1 MLPLVYPCLTSPWI
15 KRAVPSVNM
24 GDLSQDGDIVQTIE
38 KKGGEEHT
46 ETIEHVREVNEVLT
60 RTDSH
65 LDNVHVHLGWRSW
78 LVVLVTMF
86 G

>member
-1 MLPLVYPCLTSPWI
+1 MAEDIQVKASSPQ
-15 KRAVPSVNM
+15 ADQPSSDHV
-24 GDLSQDGDIVQTIE
+24 
-38 KKGGEEHT
+38 
-46 ETIEHVREVNEVLT
+46 ETIEHVKQVNAAIT

-65 LDNVHVHLGWRSW
+65 LDETRVDLGWRSW